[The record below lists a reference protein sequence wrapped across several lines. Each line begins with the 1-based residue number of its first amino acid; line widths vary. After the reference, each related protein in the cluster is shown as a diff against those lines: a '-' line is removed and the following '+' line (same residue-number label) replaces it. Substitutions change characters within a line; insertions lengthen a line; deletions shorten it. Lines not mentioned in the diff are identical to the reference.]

1 MQIQIV
7 LINMIHFLL
16 VLLSFICF
24 FSCFCISQE
33 TILPIYKDL
42 NLETTSWEKVFE
54 ENHFSLPSRKTRK
67 QEIQSIVLHSTED
80 LSTIEF
86 IRKSLINE
94 FFFQL
99 LIQKDGKVLGDTNP
113 TAYVYFLTPALDET
127 TIHIVLEGKEIDSLK
142 NTKQLETLENIIR
155 IISSKANVPL
165 QNKNIVDKRGI
176 FTHTQV
182 KKKYGFF
189 TELTDCGSEL
199 VVKNILTNLK
209 GQYYPELEWQGRFE
223 SDWIVRKEKI
233 DPNQKPKDFD
243 RGRGISIQPTID
255 LKSLEKD
262 KNGKTP
268 ESFRL
273 KYVFKGTIKPSC
285 IVLHYTA
292 IPSFQRSQEVLE
304 MRKLSAT
311 IMVDKDAKAYQLL
324 DNLTDLAQAAS
335 GTNQNCIQI
344 EIVGKNTE
352 ELMQNELQ
360 AEKVTAL
367 VLELSE
373 KFDIKISN
381 EKIESLKG
389 VFSHTQ
395 AKKKFGGSAALM
407 GKEFDP
413 GEIYMEK
420 IILKAKGE
428 FFPEEKWY
436 DRRSN
441 NWVMIFKD
449 FQP

>member
-1 MQIQIV
+1 MSRRFQFIFIS
-7 LINMIHFLL
+7 
-16 VLLSFICF
+16 LSFLSF
-24 FSCFCISQE
+24 FSCSCVSQD
-33 TILPIYKDL
+33 TILPIYQDL
-42 NLETTSWEKVFE
+42 NFETKSWEKVLD
-54 ENHFSLPSRKTRK
+54 ENKISFPSRKTRK

-80 LSTIEF
+80 LSSIEF
-86 IRKSLINE
+86 IQKSIENG
-94 FFFQL
+94 FFFPL
-99 LIQKDGKVLGDTNP
+99 LIQKDGQVLGDTNP
-113 TAYVYFLTPALDET
+113 TAYVYFLIPAMDET
-127 TIHIVLEGKEIDSLK
+127 TIHIVLEGKETDSLK
-142 NTKQLETLENIIR
+142 NKKQLDTLENIIKL
-155 IISSKANVPL
+155 ISSRANVPL

-189 TELTDCGSEL
+189 TELTDCGSDL
-199 VVKNILTNLK
+199 IVKNILTNLK
-209 GQYYPELEWQGRFE
+209 GQYYPELEWQGRYE
-223 SDWIVRKEKI
+223 RDWIVRKEKI

-243 RGRGISIQPTID
+243 RGRGISIQPPLE
-255 LKSLEKD
+255 LKNLEKD
-262 KNGKTP
+262 EKGNTP
-268 ESFRL
+268 ENFRL
-273 KYVFKGTIKPSC
+273 KYVYKETIQPSC

-352 ELMQNELQ
+352 ELMQNEPQ

-373 KFDIKISN
+373 KFGIKISN

-395 AKKKFGGSAALM
+395 AKKKFGGSAALI

-413 GEIYMEK
+413 GEVYMEK

-436 DRRSN
+436 DRKSN